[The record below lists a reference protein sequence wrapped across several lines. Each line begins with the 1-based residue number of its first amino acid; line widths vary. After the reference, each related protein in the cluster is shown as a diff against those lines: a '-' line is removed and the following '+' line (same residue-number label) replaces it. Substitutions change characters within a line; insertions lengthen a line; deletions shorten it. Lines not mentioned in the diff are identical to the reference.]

1 MEVDGTVAVITG
13 GASGIGRA
21 TAAELTRRGARGVVL
36 ADLNDTRLQETTE
49 EIADLGG
56 RAVAVHCDVARD
68 DDVERLRDTT
78 FAEFGD
84 VDIVMNNAGVA
95 LLGPADLLT
104 MEEWDWI
111 LQINLYGVIRG
122 VRAFV
127 PHLRARGKG
136 WVVNTASVAGLF
148 AYAWDTPAYITAK
161 FGVVGLTEALA
172 LYLRPLGVGVSL
184 LCPGLVSSNMG
195 DTARLG
201 GPDPASWIQEMPLSD
216 PVEPSVAGRAVA
228 DAIRDDRFLV
238 LTHPEETRERMG
250 RRGADLDAFVAAQI
264 ERLPEPPNLGA
275 ASGG

>member
-1 MEVDGTVAVITG
+1 MEVDGTVAVVTG

-21 TAAELTRRGARGVVL
+21 TAAELARRGARGVVL
-36 ADLNDTRLQETTE
+36 ADVNDTRLAEAAE
-49 EIADLGG
+49 EIGALG
-56 RAVAVHCDVARD
+56 AQVVTVHCDVSRD
-68 DDVERLRDTT
+68 EDVEHLRDAA
-78 FAEFGD
+78 FAELGD

-127 PHLRARGKG
+127 PHLRARGRG

-161 FGVVGLTEALA
+161 FGVAGLTEALA

-184 LCPGLVSSNMG
+184 LCPGLVSTNMA
-195 DTARLG
+195 DTARLS
-201 GPDPASWIQEMPLSD
+201 GPDPAAWIQEMPLSD
-216 PVEPSVAGRAVA
+216 PVEPAVAGRAVA
-228 DAIRDDRFLV
+228 DAIRDDTFLV
-238 LTHPEETRERMG
+238 LTHPDEARDRMG
-250 RRGADLDAFVAAQI
+250 RRGTDLDAFVAAQI
-264 ERLPEPPNLGA
+264 ERLPTPPNL
-275 ASGG
+275 

>member
-1 MEVDGTVAVITG
+1 MEVAGTVAVVTG

-21 TAAELTRRGARGVVL
+21 TAAELARRGARGVVL
-36 ADLNDTRLQETTE
+36 ADVNDTRLAEAAE
-49 EIADLGG
+49 EIGALG
-56 RAVAVHCDVARD
+56 AQVVTVHCDVSRD
-68 DDVERLRDTT
+68 EDVEHLRDAA
-78 FAEFGD
+78 FAELGD

-127 PHLRARGKG
+127 PHLRARGRG

-161 FGVVGLTEALA
+161 FGVAGLTEALA

-184 LCPGLVSSNMG
+184 LCPGLVSTNMA
-195 DTARLG
+195 DTARLS
-201 GPDPASWIQEMPLSD
+201 GPDPAAWIQEMPLSD
-216 PVEPSVAGRAVA
+216 PVEPAVAGRAVA
-228 DAIRDDRFLV
+228 DAIRDDTFLV
-238 LTHPEETRERMG
+238 LTHPDEARDRMG
-250 RRGADLDAFVAAQI
+250 RRGTDLDAFVAAQI
-264 ERLPEPPNLGA
+264 ERLPTPPNL
-275 ASGG
+275 

>member
-1 MEVDGTVAVITG
+1 MEIEGTTAVITG

-21 TAAELTRRGARGVVL
+21 TGVELARRGARGVVL
-36 ADLNDTRLQETTE
+36 ADVNDTRLAEAKD
-49 EIADLGG
+49 EISALG
-56 RAVAVHCDVARD
+56 AEVLTVHCDVSRD
-68 DDVERLRDTT
+68 ADVEALCDE
-78 FAEFGD
+78 ALSAFGD

-127 PHLRARGKG
+127 PHLRQRGRG

-201 GPDPASWIQEMPLSD
+201 GPDPRAWIQPMPLSD
-216 PVEPSVAGRAVA
+216 PVEPSVAGAAVA

-238 LTHPEETRERMG
+238 LTHPEEARERMG

-264 ERLPEPPNLGA
+264 ERLPTPPNLA
-275 ASGG
+275 P

>member
-1 MEVDGTVAVITG
+1 MDVDGAIAVITG

-21 TAAELTRRGARGVVL
+21 TAVEFARRGARGVVL
-36 ADLNDTRLQETTE
+36 ADINDTRLAEATD
-49 EIADLGG
+49 EIVALGT
-56 RAVAVHCDVARD
+56 RALSVHCDVAQD
-68 DDVERLRDTT
+68 DDVERLRDAAFT
-78 FAEFGD
+78 EFGD

-127 PHLRARGKG
+127 PHLRARGRG
-136 WVVNTASVAGLF
+136 WVVNTASVAGLY

-195 DTARLG
+195 DTARLA
-201 GPDPASWIQEMPLSD
+201 GPDPQAWIQEMPLSD
-216 PVEPSVAGRAVA
+216 PVEPEVAGRAVA
-228 DAIRDDRFLV
+228 AAIRDDRFLV
-238 LTHPEETRERMG
+238 LTHPDEARERMG

-264 ERLPEPPNLGA
+264 ELLPRPPNL
-275 ASGG
+275 

>member
-1 MEVDGTVAVITG
+1 MDVAGTVAVVTG

-21 TAAELTRRGARGVVL
+21 TAAELARRGARGIVL
-36 ADLNDTRLQETTE
+36 ADVNSTRLAEADE
-49 EIADLGG
+49 EIRGLG
-56 RAVAVHCDVARD
+56 AQVLTLHCDVARD
-68 DDVERLRDTT
+68 EDVERLRDT
-78 FAEFGD
+78 ALAQFGE

-104 MEEWDWI
+104 MEEWDWL

-127 PHLRARGKG
+127 PHLRARRRG

-184 LCPGLVSSNMG
+184 LCPGLVSTNMA

-201 GPDPASWIQEMPLSD
+201 GPDPGAWIQEMPLSD
-216 PVEPSVAGRAVA
+216 PVEPTVAGRAVA
-228 DAIRDDRFLV
+228 DAIRDDTFLV
-238 LTHPEETRERMG
+238 LTHPDEARERMG

-264 ERLPEPPNLGA
+264 ERLPTPPNL
-275 ASGG
+275 